1 MTGIPASL
9 PSKAES
15 YEVARFNALKHGVLS
30 HATVLPWETESE
42 YDDLLEALIAEYKP
56 QSPADEHLVCAPAHQ
71 LAKLVSKG
79 STRK

>member
-1 MTGIPASL
+1 MSGISAS
-9 PSKAES
+9 PSAKTEG
-15 YEVARFNALKHGVLS
+15 YELTRFNALKHGVLS
-30 HATVLPWETESE
+30 HATVLPWEKESE
-42 YDDLLEALIAEYKP
+42 YDDLLEALIAEYKS